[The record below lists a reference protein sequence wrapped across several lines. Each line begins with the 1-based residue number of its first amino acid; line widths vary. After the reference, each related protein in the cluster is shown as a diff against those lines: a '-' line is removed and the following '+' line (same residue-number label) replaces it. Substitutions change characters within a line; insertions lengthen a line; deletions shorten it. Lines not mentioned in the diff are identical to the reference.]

1 MKADLSRIDSKNLA
15 WGPRPE
21 VCLHC
26 AGSASVARSFEDPW
40 GDWEANV
47 AGTGRLIEVWRQH
60 VPRGVFVF
68 LSSAAVYG
76 NPRRLP
82 IREGDPAEPISPY
95 GRHKLAAEHI
105 LGFYR
110 DQFRISVRIARIFSA
125 YGPGLDRQVVH
136 EIVAKVRQGDDLGLQ
151 GSGSETRDFIHIEDL
166 TQALLRIA
174 LASRCPPIVNVA
186 SGQATSIR
194 NLASTAAQ
202 LSPRRI
208 SVRFNGK
215 VRPGDPRFWKADISR
230 LSRLGFRPKI
240 SLPEGLRGMIL
251 QGDTA

>member
-1 MKADLSRIDSKNLA
+1 M
-15 WGPRPE
+15 
-21 VCLHC
+21 
-26 AGSASVARSFEDPW
+26 
-40 GDWEANV
+40 
-47 AGTGRLIEVWRQH
+47 
-60 VPRGVFVF
+60 F

-76 NPRRLP
+76 NPRRVP

-125 YGPGLDRQVVH
+125 YGPGLDRQIVH

-151 GSGSETRDFIHIEDL
+151 GSGRETRDFIHIEDL

-186 SGQATSIR
+186 SGQATRIR
-194 NLASTAAQ
+194 DLALTAARF
-202 LSPRRI
+202 SPRDI
-208 SVRFNGK
+208 SVRFSGR
-215 VRPGDPRFWKADISR
+215 VRLGDPRFWKADISR
-230 LSRLGFRPKI
+230 LRSLGFRPKV
-240 SLPEGLRGMIL
+240 SLREGLREMIV
-251 QGDTA
+251 QEDIA